1 VGGIV
6 NAALLVEAFDTVR
19 TLGWA
24 LAVWIVLL
32 AIATT
37 LAGFTVVAAMAWP
50 CNAARDALS
59 GALAASRAARALPEH
74 RDAHAAAYDRTA
86 PSWARTDKEA
96 A

>member
-1 VGGIV
+1 VI
-6 NAALLVEAFDTVR
+6 AEAIDTAV

-32 AIATT
+32 AIAVT
-37 LAGFTVVAAMAWP
+37 LAAYTVVAAMAWP

-86 PSWARTDKEA
+86 PSWARTEHEEA